1 MSPRL
6 GARVTSMKAARTALV
21 TGGTA
26 GIGLRIAQA
35 LREQEYVVAVAGR
48 RRERVEAL
56 VQSGFVG
63 YALDVADATA
73 LRDAAEDL
81 GRRMGKLD
89 VLINAAGILRQGA
102 LETQSVEAVR
112 AVLAANLEGTIL
124 ATQAMLPLLKI
135 ARGSVVN
142 FSTGLV
148 RRPAAGT
155 AVYAAAKAGVEGFTR
170 SMALELGP
178 AGVRINCVAPS
189 LVRSDIWISAGMTPA
204 RYEQML
210 AERGAEYPL
219 GRVGE
224 PEDIASLVSFIISSR
239 AEWITGAVI
248 PIDGGSSIGTVK
260 RS

>member
-1 MSPRL
+1 MKT
-6 GARVTSMKAARTALV
+6 AKAARVALV

-26 GIGLRIAQA
+26 GIGLRIAQH
-35 LREQEYVVAVAGR
+35 LREQQYVVAVAGR
-48 RRERVEAL
+48 RHERVEAL

-73 LRDAAEDL
+73 LLDAAEDL
-81 GRRMGKLD
+81 GRRAGKLD
-89 VLINAAGILRQGA
+89 VLVNAAGIVRQGA
-102 LETQSVEAVR
+102 LETLTVEAVR

-124 ATQAMLPLLKI
+124 ATRSMLPLLKM
-135 ARGSVVN
+135 AGGSVVN

-148 RRPAAGT
+148 RRPVAGT

-170 SMALELGP
+170 AMALELGP
-178 AGVRINCVAPS
+178 AGVRVNCVAPS

-224 PEDIASLVSFIISSR
+224 PQDIANLVAFIISPQ
-239 AEWITGAVI
+239 AAWITGAVI
-248 PIDGGSSIGTVK
+248 PVDGGSSIGSVK
-260 RS
+260 RN